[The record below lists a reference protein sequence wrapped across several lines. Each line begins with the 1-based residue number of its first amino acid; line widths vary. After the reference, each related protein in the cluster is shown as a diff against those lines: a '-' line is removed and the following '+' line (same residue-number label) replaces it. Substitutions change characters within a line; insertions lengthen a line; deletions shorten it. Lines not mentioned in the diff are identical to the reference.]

1 MIEDSDALLERF
13 IETYAAARERSG
25 RYWRQW
31 TSALGD
37 LPRQVVEGMAHD
49 QAEVSGLPLEQVQA
63 RLAAEKIASDMG
75 EDWVRGWLTEHDART
90 RARELQAQKSLQPLT
105 LKRKK
110 K

>member
-1 MIEDSDALLERF
+1 MTEDPEALLERF
-13 IETYAAARERSG
+13 IETYASARERSE

-31 TSALGD
+31 TSALGE
-37 LPRQVVEGMAHD
+37 LPRQVVEGMARD
-49 QAEVSGLPLEQVQA
+49 QSEASGLPLEQVQA

-75 EDWVRGWLTEHDART
+75 EDWVQGWLTEHDART
-90 RARELQAQKSLQPLT
+90 RAREQQVQKPLQPLA